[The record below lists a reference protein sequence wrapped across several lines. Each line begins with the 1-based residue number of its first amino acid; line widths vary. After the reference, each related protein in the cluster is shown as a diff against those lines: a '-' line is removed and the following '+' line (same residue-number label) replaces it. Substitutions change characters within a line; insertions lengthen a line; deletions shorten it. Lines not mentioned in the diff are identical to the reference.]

1 MKKIITTMLI
11 IITLTVTFAAC
22 SGKGNETATA
32 TTTTTT
38 TTTSVSEEITET
50 TETTTKVKLEVTQ
63 PSIPEWCEEV
73 EVYASELPM
82 KLEGVTFKKAL
93 LHKATEKTENELME
107 YGDDPYLYNHLY
119 VFVEGNSSDLEIVYN
134 TPYTGAVTGSAF
146 YEDHEL
152 VWHDDGLGTKEL
164 NIFLKEGEEIRVSG
178 FGTGLTEVAQKFRMF
193 TEIAEVKGT
202 TAKMI
207 TVVFE

>member
-1 MKKIITTMLI
+1 MKKFIPAIIIIIITT
-11 IITLTVTFAAC
+11 LTVAFAAC
-22 SGKGNETATA
+22 EGKDNG

-38 TTTSVSEEITET
+38 TTTTTEVSEKVTEI
-50 TETTTKVKLEVTQ
+50 TETTTKVKMEVTQ
-63 PSIPEWCEEV
+63 PSVPEWCEEI

-107 YGDDPYLYNHLY
+107 YGDDPYLHNHLY
-119 VFVEGNSSDLEIVYN
+119 VFVKGNSSDMEIIYN

-164 NIFLKEGEEIRVSG
+164 NIFLKEGEEVRVSG
-178 FGTGLTEVAQKFRMF
+178 FEADLTEVAQQFRMF
-193 TEIAEVKGT
+193 TEIADVKGT
-202 TAKMI
+202 TAKII
-207 TVVFE
+207 TVIFE